1 MNPTDPSDRAERM
14 KKVLADSYPRVA
26 EGHRKEPLPES
37 VRAALAGNPR
47 TAPKSVPFIEKL
59 LSLLRGP
66 QLAGLGAAAVLIIAA
81 VVLTRPPADIGN
93 TGNGGTD
100 TIRSGGGAVS
110 EPSLI
115 VLHALTEPQSAA
127 LRSSGY
133 FRPEQLLVTPAE
145 GDLAAFLETMRR
157 PNLVLADGDTGEI
170 SAPFAGDDGPAP
182 VPFANDDTDLA
193 PLLLDMLAELPE
205 PEK

>member
-1 MNPTDPSDRAERM
+1 MNPADPSERLERM

-26 EGHRKEPLPES
+26 EGHRKEPLPGS
-37 VRAALAGNPR
+37 ARAALAGNPR
-47 TAPKSVPFIEKL
+47 TEPKALSFFEKL

-66 QLAGLGAAAVLIIAA
+66 QLAALGSAAVLVIAA
-81 VVLTRPPADIGN
+81 VVLTRPPADTGN
-93 TGNGGTD
+93 TGIGGTD
-100 TIRSGGGAVS
+100 TMRSGGGAVS

-127 LRSSGY
+127 LLSSGY
-133 FRPEQLLVTPAE
+133 FRPEQVLVAPAD
-145 GDLAAFLETMRR
+145 GDLTTFLETKRR

-170 SAPFAGDDGPAP
+170 SAPFAGLDGPSP
-182 VPFANDDTDLA
+182 ISFTSDDTDLA
-193 PLLLDMLAELPE
+193 PLLLDMLAKLPE

>member
-14 KKVLADSYPRVA
+14 KKILADSYPRVA

-47 TAPKSVPFIEKL
+47 PETKAVPFFEKL

-66 QLAGLGAAAVLIIAA
+66 QLAGLGAAAVLVIAA
-81 VVLTRPPADIGN
+81 VVLTRPPVEIN
-93 TGNGGTD
+93 NPGNGGTD
-100 TIRSGGGAVS
+100 TMRSGGGVVS

-127 LRSSGY
+127 LQSSGY
-133 FRPEQLLVTPAE
+133 FQPEQLLVAPTE
-145 GDLAAFLETMRR
+145 GDLAAFLASKRR

-170 SAPFAGDDGPAP
+170 SAPFAGEDAPAP
-182 VPFANDDTDLA
+182 VAFASDDNDLA
-193 PLLLDMLAELPE
+193 PLLLDMLAQLPE